1 MSDTTAPNDPKRRV
15 MATFNTIAA
24 AYDTPRLVQRCAHR
38 LVARAPLSRGA
49 RVLDV
54 ATGTGGVALAAAQR
68 VGPTGRVVGIDLA
81 ADMLASAR
89 QKLTAAG
96 LTQVEFCVGD
106 AEHLEFPAQS
116 FDVVLCAASLFFVPD
131 MLAALREWGRVL
143 VPGGYVGVCGFGPTF
158 LQPLRDL
165 WTARLQQYGVTPAAF
180 PWQRLADLATC
191 QHLLDEAGFG
201 QIEVQQEQLGYYL
214 QTVEE
219 WWEESWAS
227 PRRLAVLQL
236 TPVQQAQFKAAHLA
250 EVAALATAQ
259 GLWINVDTNFACGW
273 KGGAHRG

>member
-1 MSDTTAPNDPKRRV
+1 MSETTAPNDQKRRV

-24 AYDTPRLVQRCAHR
+24 AYDTPHLVQRCAHR
-38 LVARAPLSRGA
+38 LVERAPLSLGA

-81 ADMLASAR
+81 ADMLAYAR
-89 QKLTAAG
+89 QKLMTTG
-96 LTQVEFCVGD
+96 LTTVEFREGD
-106 AEHLEFPAQS
+106 AEHLDFPDQC

-143 VPGGYVGVCGFGPTF
+143 VPGGYVGFCGFGPTF

-165 WTARLQQYGVTPAAF
+165 WTARLQQYGVTTAAF
-180 PWQRLADLATC
+180 PWQRLADLTTC
-191 QHLLDEAGFG
+191 QHLLHEAGFG
-201 QIEVQQEQLGYYL
+201 QIAVQHEQLGYYL
-214 QTVEE
+214 QRVEE

-236 TPVQQAQFKAAHLA
+236 TPVQQVQFKAEHLA

-259 GLWINVDTNFACGW
+259 GLWIDVAANFACGW
-273 KGGAHRG
+273 KRAAQ

>member
-1 MSDTTAPNDPKRRV
+1 MSETTAPNDQKRRV

-38 LVARAPLSRGA
+38 LVERAPLPLGT

-54 ATGTGGVALAAAQR
+54 ATGTGGVAMAAAQR

-81 ADMLASAR
+81 SDMLAYAR
-89 QKLTAAG
+89 QKLAAAD
-96 LTQVEFCVGD
+96 LATVEFREGD
-106 AEHLEFPAQS
+106 AEHLDFPDQC

-143 VPGGYVGVCGFGPTF
+143 APGGYVGFCGFGPTF

-165 WTARLQQYGVTPAAF
+165 WTTRLQQYGVAPAAF

-191 QHLLDEAGFG
+191 QHLLDEAGFV
-201 QIEVQQEQLGYYL
+201 QIEVQHEQLGYYL

-227 PRRLAVLQL
+227 PRRLAVLQFM
-236 TPVQQAQFKAAHLA
+236 PVQQAQFKAEHLA

-259 GLWINVDTNFACGW
+259 GLWIDVDANFACGW
-273 KGGAHRG
+273 KRAAQ